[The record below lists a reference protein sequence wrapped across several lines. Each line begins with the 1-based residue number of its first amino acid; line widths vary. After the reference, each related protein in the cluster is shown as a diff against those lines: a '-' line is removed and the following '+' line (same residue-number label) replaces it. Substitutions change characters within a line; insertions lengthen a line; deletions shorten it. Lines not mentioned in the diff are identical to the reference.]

1 MLGTIMND
9 EGARVTILSSGFLG
23 IRIPWGAIS
32 LRPSLRVVKGYVLSL
47 FLVALISP
55 PCWACPFCTVTS
67 QTLSEEMEAM
77 DAVVIARLTRLPET
91 ATAHTLSEE
100 VPQGV
105 FEIGDVL
112 KSTAGPNVGEEIRTV
127 IFGQEQV
134 GDQFLIMGV
143 GSPDFDWSTPMKVSP
158 RAADYLRL
166 LGGLPE
172 KGPERLAFFQDYLED
187 AESLLARDAYDE
199 FARSPYSDVKGLGD
213 KMDHGRLVTWIQDPE
228 TALNRKRLYLV
239 MLSACGGAEDLPMLE
254 QLLRTEDR
262 KVRAGLDAT
271 LGCYLLLAGVDG
283 MTLVEDLFL
292 NNAQAEYADTYAVP
306 RERLLQGLHCL
317 LDRPELADLIIPDL
331 VRWEDWSQV
340 ERLVKL
346 FKEADKKSNWVRV
359 PIIHFLRVCPQPEA
373 EQHLKELAKLDPDAI
388 KRAETFFPFG
398 GGDGSP
404 EADLAAAE
412 IPAQSTTESV
422 ASAPPSTPG
431 IQAEPAAVAAARAD
445 NASAS
450 AGKLPILH
458 RTASKHLN
466 SLAYLAVLWIVGGVL
481 FVVQWAILAG
491 VGRKV

>member
-1 MLGTIMND
+1 
-9 EGARVTILSSGFLG
+9 
-23 IRIPWGAIS
+23 
-32 LRPSLRVVKGYVLSL
+32 
-47 FLVALISP
+47 
-55 PCWACPFCTVTS
+55 
-67 QTLSEEMEAM
+67 
-77 DAVVIARLTRLPET
+77 
-91 ATAHTLSEE
+91 
-100 VPQGV
+100 
-105 FEIGDVL
+105 
-112 KSTAGPNVGEEIRTV
+112 
-127 IFGQEQV
+127 
-134 GDQFLIMGV
+134 
-143 GSPDFDWSTPMKVSP
+143 
-158 RAADYLRL
+158 
-166 LGGLPE
+166 
-172 KGPERLAFFQDYLED
+172 
-187 AESLLARDAYDE
+187 
-199 FARSPYSDVKGLGD
+199 
-213 KMDHGRLVTWIQDPE
+213 
-228 TALNRKRLYLV
+228 
-239 MLSACGGAEDLPMLE
+239 MLE

-292 NNAQAEYADTYAVP
+292 NNAQAEYADTYAAIMALRFLGTETDAVP

>member
-292 NNAQAEYADTYAVP
+292 NNAQAEYADTYAAIMALRFLGTETDAVP

-331 VRWEDWSQV
+331 VRWEDWQFA
-340 ERLVKL
+340 RRRG
-346 FKEADKKSNWVRV
+346 RV
-359 PIIHFLRVCPQPEA
+359 VCP
-373 EQHLKELAKLDPDAI
+373 
-388 KRAETFFPFG
+388 RR
-398 GGDGSP
+398 GDS
-404 EADLAAAE
+404 
-412 IPAQSTTESV
+412 
-422 ASAPPSTPG
+422 
-431 IQAEPAAVAAARAD
+431 RWF
-445 NASAS
+445 
-450 AGKLPILH
+450 
-458 RTASKHLN
+458 RLN
-466 SLAYLAVLWIVGGVL
+466 SWRRRRCGGHR
-481 FVVQWAILAG
+481 FRG
-491 VGRKV
+491 